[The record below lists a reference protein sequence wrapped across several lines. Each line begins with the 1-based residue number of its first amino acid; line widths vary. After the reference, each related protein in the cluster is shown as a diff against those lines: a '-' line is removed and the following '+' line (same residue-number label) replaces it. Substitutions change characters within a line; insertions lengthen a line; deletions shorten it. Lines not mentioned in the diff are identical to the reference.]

1 MAPSTLWSCY
11 LFCLLTAA
19 VEAASYPPRGY
30 SLYTGGGGALNP
42 GGPQAQSASRPAS
55 RHRNWCAYV
64 VTRTVSC
71 VLEDGVETFVKPDY
85 QPCGWGQPQCPRS
98 IMYRSFLRPRYRT
111 AYKTVTDMEW
121 RCCQG
126 YGGDDCAEGPATG
139 PAPAPPTPRP
149 RPQPA
154 RPNLSGSSAGSH
166 LSGLG
171 GEGPGE
177 SEKVQQLEEQVQ
189 SLTKELQ
196 GLRGILQG
204 LSGRLAEDVQKA
216 VETAFNGRQ
225 QLADAAARPGVHET
239 LNDIQQQ
246 LQLLDNRVSTHD
258 QELGH
263 LNNHHSGGGGGGG
276 SRALDP
282 APLPPGHSEEPLRG
296 LEQRLQESCSVCL
309 AGLDG
314 FRRQQQD
321 DRERLR
327 ALEKL
332 LASVEER
339 QRQLA
344 GQALGRRPPQE
355 CCPPELGRR
364 LAELERRLDVV
375 AGSVTVLSGRRA
387 TELGGAAGQGGHPPG
402 YTSLASRLSR
412 LEDRFNSTL
421 GPSEEQEEGWPRHPG
436 GLGRWLPAAHGQL
449 EKLEGLLTNVSG
461 ELSGRL
467 DLLEEQVAGA
477 VQACGQLCSGS
488 PGEQDSQVSEILST
502 LERRMLDSEGQLLL
516 VGSGLHKVEV
526 AGEAQ
531 QGALEGL
538 QGVVGQLQGR
548 VDAQDET
555 AAEFTVQLNLTA
567 TRLGQ
572 LEDLLQ
578 ARGDEGC
585 GTCGGVQEELGRLRD
600 GVERCSCPLLP
611 PRGPG
616 AGPGAG
622 GPSRGPLDGFS
633 VFGGSSG
640 SALQALQGELS
651 EVILTFSSLNDSLHE
666 LQTTVEGQGADLAD
680 LGATKD
686 RIISEINRLQ
696 QEATEHVT
704 ESEER
709 FRGLEE
715 GQAQAGQCPSLE
727 GRLGRLEGVC
737 ERLDTVAGG
746 LQGLRDGLSRHVAG
760 LWAGLRETNS
770 TSQTQAALLEKLLG
784 GQAGLGRRLGALNS
798 SLLLLEDQL
807 HQLGLRELTGPAGEA
822 GPPGPPGVQ
831 GPPGPAGPPGLP
843 GKDGPTGPI
852 GPPGPQGE
860 QGVEG
865 APAASVPRV
874 AFSAALSL
882 PRSEPGTV
890 SFDRVLLNDGGY
902 YDPETGVFTAPLAGR
917 YLLSAV
923 LTGHRH
929 EKVEAVLSRS
939 NLGVARIDSGGYE
952 PEGLEN
958 KPIAESQ
965 PSPGALGVFSLILPL
980 QAGDTVCID
989 LVMGQLAHS
998 EEPLTIFSGA
1008 LLYGD
1013 LELEQV

>member
-1 MAPSTLWSCY
+1 MAPRTLWSCY
-11 LFCLLTAA
+11 LCCLLTTA
-19 VEAASYPPRGY
+19 VGAASYPPRGY
-30 SLYTGGGGALNP
+30 SLYTGSGGALSP
-42 GGPQAQSASRPAS
+42 GGPQAQSAPRPAS

-71 VLEDGVETFVKPDY
+71 VLEDGVETFIKPDY
-85 QPCGWGQPQCPRS
+85 QPCGWGQPQCSHS
-98 IMYRSFLRPRYRT
+98 IMYRSFLRPRYRV

-126 YGGDDCAEGPATG
+126 HGGDDCAEGPAPALG
-139 PAPAPPTPRP
+139 PAPTTPRP
-149 RPQPA
+149 RPRPA

-177 SEKVQQLEEQVQ
+177 SQKVQQLEEQVQ

-196 GLRGILQG
+196 GLRGVLQG
-204 LSGRLAEDVQKA
+204 LSGRLTEDVQRA

-225 QLADAAARPGVHET
+225 PPADAAARPGVHET
-239 LNDIQQQ
+239 LNEIQQQ

-258 QELGH
+258 EELGH
-263 LNNHHSGGGGGGG
+263 LNTRHSGGGGSGG
-276 SRALDP
+276 SRALGPSP
-282 APLPPGHSEEPLRG
+282 APPGHSEELPRE

-314 FRRQQQD
+314 FRRQQQE

-344 GQALGRRPPQE
+344 GQALGRWPPQE

-375 AGSVTVLSGRRA
+375 AGSVTVLSGRRGA
-387 TELGGAAGQGGHPPG
+387 NLGVAAGQGGHPPG

-421 GPSEEQEEGWPRHPG
+421 GPLEEQEEGWRGHPG
-436 GLGRWLPAAHGQL
+436 GLGHWLPAARGQQ
-449 EKLEGLLTNVSG
+449 EKLEGLLANVSG
-461 ELSGRL
+461 ELGGRL
-467 DLLEEQVAGA
+467 ALLEEQVAGA
-477 VQACGQLCSGS
+477 VQACGQLCSGA
-488 PGEQDSQVSEILST
+488 PGEQGSQVSEILSA
-502 LERRMLDSEGQLLL
+502 LERRVLDSEGQLQL
-516 VGSGLHKVEV
+516 VGSGLHKLGA

-531 QGALEGL
+531 QAALEGL

-548 VDAQDET
+548 VDALDET
-555 AAEFTVQLNLTA
+555 AAEFTLQLNLTA
-567 TRLGQ
+567 ARLGQ
-572 LEDLLQ
+572 LEGLLQ

-616 AGPGAG
+616 AGPGVG

-696 QEATEHVT
+696 QEATEHAT

-746 LQGLRDGLSRHVAG
+746 LQGLREGLSRHVAG

-798 SLLLLEDQL
+798 SLLLLEDRL
-807 HQLGLRELTGPAGEA
+807 HQLSLKDLTGPAGEA

-831 GPPGPAGPPGLP
+831 GPPGPAGPPGPP
-843 GKDGPTGPI
+843 GKDGQKGPI

-860 QGVEG
+860 QGAEG

-890 SFDRVLLNDGGY
+890 PFDRVLLNDGGY

-958 KPIAESQ
+958 KPVAESQ

-1013 LELEQV
+1013 LELEQA

>member
-1 MAPSTLWSCY
+1 MAPSTRWSCY
-11 LFCLLTAA
+11 LCCLLTTF
-19 VEAASYPPRGY
+19 VGAASYPPRGY
-30 SLYTGGGGALNP
+30 SLYTGGGGALSP
-42 GGPQAQSASRPAS
+42 GGPQAQSSLRPAS

-71 VLEDGVETFVKPDY
+71 VLEDGVETYVKPDY
-85 QPCGWGQPQCPRS
+85 QPCGWGQSQCTRS
-98 IMYRSFLRPRYRT
+98 VMYRSFLRPRYRV

-126 YGGDDCAEGPATG
+126 YGGDDCREGS
-139 PAPAPPTPRP
+139 APALGPTSTTPRP
-149 RPQPA
+149 RPRPA

-171 GEGPGE
+171 GEGPVE
-177 SEKVQQLEEQVQ
+177 SEKVRQLEEQVQ
-189 SLTKELQ
+189 SLTKELH
-196 GLRGILQG
+196 GLRGVLQG

-225 QLADAAARPGVHET
+225 QPADAAARPGVHKT
-239 LNDIQQQ
+239 LSEIQHQ

-263 LNNHHSGGGGGGG
+263 LNNHQGGGGT
-276 SRALDP
+276 LDSAP
-282 APLPPGHSEEPLRG
+282 APPGHREELLRE

-309 AGLDG
+309 SGLDG
-314 FRRQQQD
+314 FRRQQQE
-321 DRERLR
+321 DRDRLR

-339 QRQLA
+339 QRQLT
-344 GQALGRRPPQE
+344 GQTPGHRPPQE

-375 AGSVTVLSGRRA
+375 AGSVKVLSGRRG
-387 TELGGAAGQGGHPPG
+387 TELGGAAGQGGYPPG
-402 YTSLASRLSR
+402 YTSLASRLAR

-421 GPSEEQEEGWPRHPG
+421 GPWEGQEGSWPGSPG
-436 GLGRWLPAAHGQL
+436 GLTHWLPAARGRL
-449 EKLEGLLTNVSG
+449 GELEGLLANVSG
-461 ELSGRL
+461 ELGGRL
-467 DLLEEQVAGA
+467 DLLEEQLTGA
-477 VQACGQLCSGS
+477 VQACGQLCSGA
-488 PGEQDSQVSEILST
+488 PGEDSQVSEILRA
-502 LERRMLDSEGQLLL
+502 LDRRLLDSEGQLRL
-516 VGSGLHKVEV
+516 VDSSLHKVEV
-526 AGEAQ
+526 AGEARQ
-531 QGALEGL
+531 AVLDRL
-538 QGVVGQLQGR
+538 QEAVGRLQER
-548 VDAQDET
+548 ADAQDLA
-555 AAEFTVQLNLTA
+555 AAEVTLQLNLTA
-567 TRLGQ
+567 ARLGQ
-572 LEDLLQ
+572 LEGLLQ
-578 ARGDEGC
+578 ARGAEDC
-585 GTCGGVQEELGRLRD
+585 GACGVVQEELGRLRD

-616 AGPGAG
+616 SGPGVG

-651 EVILTFSSLNDSLHE
+651 EVILTFSSLNDSLQE

-696 QEATEHVT
+696 QEATEHAA

-709 FRGLEE
+709 FRGLEG
-715 GQAQAGQCPSLE
+715 GQPQAGQCPGLE
-727 GRLGRLEGVC
+727 GRLGQLEGVC
-737 ERLDTVAGG
+737 ERLDTVATG
-746 LQGLRDGLSRHVAG
+746 LQGLREGLSKHVAG
-760 LWAGLRETNS
+760 LWAGLRDTNS
-770 TSQTQAALLEKLLG
+770 TSQMHAAVLEKLLG
-784 GQAGLGRRLGALNS
+784 GQAGLGRRLGHLNS
-798 SLLLLEDQL
+798 SLLHLEDQL
-807 HQLGLRELTGPAGEA
+807 HQLSLKDLTGPAGEA
-822 GPPGPPGVQ
+822 GPPGPPGAQ

-843 GKDGPTGPI
+843 GQDGQEGPA
-852 GPPGPQGE
+852 GPPGPPGE

-865 APAASVPRV
+865 APAFSAPRV

-890 SFDRVLLNDGGY
+890 PFDRVLVNDGNY
-902 YDPETGVFTAPLAGR
+902 YDAETGVFTAPLAGR

-958 KPIAESQ
+958 KPVAESQ

-980 QAGDTVCID
+980 QEGDTVCID
-989 LVMGQLAHS
+989 LVTGQLAHS

-1008 LLYGD
+1008 LLYAD

>member
-1 MAPSTLWSCY
+1 MAPGTLWSCY
-11 LFCLLTAA
+11 LCCLLATA
-19 VEAASYPPRGY
+19 VGAASYPPRGY
-30 SLYTGGGGALNP
+30 SLYTGSGGALSS
-42 GGPQAQSASRPAS
+42 GGTQAQSAPRPAS
-55 RHRNWCAYV
+55 RHR
-64 VTRTVSC
+64 
-71 VLEDGVETFVKPDY
+71 
-85 QPCGWGQPQCPRS
+85 
-98 IMYRSFLRPRYRT
+98 YRSFLRPRYRV

-126 YGGDDCAEGPATG
+126 YGGDDCAEGPAPALG
-139 PAPAPPTPRP
+139 PAPTTPRP

-196 GLRGILQG
+196 GLRGVLQG
-204 LSGRLAEDVQKA
+204 LSGRLTEDVQRA

-225 QLADAAARPGVHET
+225 QPADAAARPGVHET
-239 LNDIQQQ
+239 LNEIQQQ

-263 LNNHHSGGGGGGG
+263 LNNHHSGGGS
-276 SRALDP
+276 SRAPDP
-282 APLPPGHSEEPLRG
+282 TPAPPGHSEELLRE

-314 FRRQQQD
+314 FRRQQQQ

-339 QRQLA
+339 QRHLT
-344 GQALGRRPPQE
+344 GQALGRWAPQE

-375 AGSVTVLSGRRA
+375 AGSVTVLSGRRG
-387 TELGGAAGQGGHPPG
+387 THLGGASGQGGHPPG

-421 GPSEEQEEGWPRHPG
+421 GPSEEQEEGWPGRPG
-436 GLGRWLPAAHGQL
+436 GLGHWLPAARGKL
-449 EKLEGLLTNVSG
+449 EKLEGRLTNVSG
-461 ELSGRL
+461 ELGGRL
-467 DLLEEQVAGA
+467 NQLEEQVAGA
-477 VQACGQLCSGS
+477 VQACGQLCSGA
-488 PGEQDSQVSEILST
+488 PGEQDSQVREILSA
-502 LERRMLDSEGQLLL
+502 LERRVLDSEGQLRL
-516 VGSGLHKVEV
+516 VGSDLHKLGA

-531 QGALEGL
+531 QAALEQL
-538 QGVVGQLQGR
+538 QGAVGLLHGR
-548 VDAQDET
+548 VDALGET
-555 AAEFTVQLNLTA
+555 AAEFALQLNLTA
-567 TRLGQ
+567 ARLGQ
-572 LEDLLQ
+572 LEGLLQ
-578 ARGDEGC
+578 ARGEEGC
-585 GTCGGVQEELGRLRD
+585 GACGGVQEELGRLRD

-616 AGPGAG
+616 AGPGVG

-696 QEATEHVT
+696 QEATEHAT

-746 LQGLRDGLSRHVAG
+746 LQGLREGLSRHVAG

-770 TSQTQAALLEKLLG
+770 TSQTQAALLEKLLE
-784 GQAGLGRRLGALNS
+784 GQAGLGKRLGALNS

-807 HQLGLRELTGPAGEA
+807 HQFSLKDLTGPAGEA
-822 GPPGPPGVQ
+822 GPPGPPGMQ
-831 GPPGPAGPPGLP
+831 GPPGPAGPPGPP
-843 GKDGPTGPI
+843 GKDGQKGPM

-860 QGVEG
+860 QGPEG

-890 SFDRVLLNDGGY
+890 PFDRVLLNDGGY

-958 KPIAESQ
+958 KPVAESQ

-980 QAGDTVCID
+980 QVGDTVCID

-1013 LELEQV
+1013 LELEQA

>member
-11 LFCLLTAA
+11 LCCLLTTA
-19 VEAASYPPRGY
+19 VGAASYPPRGY
-30 SLYTGGGGALNP
+30 SLYTGSGGALSP
-42 GGPQAQSASRPAS
+42 GGAQAQSAPRPAS
-55 RHRNWCAYV
+55 RHR
-64 VTRTVSC
+64 
-71 VLEDGVETFVKPDY
+71 
-85 QPCGWGQPQCPRS
+85 
-98 IMYRSFLRPRYRT
+98 YRSFLRPRYRV

-126 YGGDDCAEGPATG
+126 YGGDDCAEGPAPAVG
-139 PAPAPPTPRP
+139 PAPTTPRP

-196 GLRGILQG
+196 GLRGVLQG
-204 LSGRLAEDVQKA
+204 LSGRLAEDVQRA

-225 QLADAAARPGVHET
+225 QPADAAARPGVHET
-239 LNDIQQQ
+239 LNEIQQQ

-263 LNNHHSGGGGGGG
+263 LNNHHSGGGSSGG
-276 SRALDP
+276 RAVDP
-282 APLPPGHSEEPLRG
+282 TPAPPGHSEELMRE

-314 FRRQQQD
+314 FRRQQQE

-344 GQALGRRPPQE
+344 GQALGRWPPQE

-375 AGSVTVLSGRRA
+375 AGSVTVLSGRRGA
-387 TELGGAAGQGGHPPG
+387 NLGGAAGQGGHPPG
-402 YTSLASRLSR
+402 YTSLVSRLSR

-421 GPSEEQEEGWPRHPG
+421 GPSEEQEEGWPGRPG
-436 GLGRWLPAAHGQL
+436 GLGHWLPAARGRL
-449 EKLEGLLTNVSG
+449 EKLEGLLANVSG
-461 ELSGRL
+461 ELGGRL

-477 VQACGQLCSGS
+477 VQACGQLCSGA
-488 PGEQDSQVSEILST
+488 PGEQDSQVSEILSA
-502 LERRMLDSEGQLLL
+502 LERRVLDSEGQLQL
-516 VGSGLHKVEV
+516 VGSGLHKVEA

-531 QGALEGL
+531 QAALEGL
-538 QGVVGQLQGR
+538 QGVVGHLQGR
-548 VDAQDET
+548 VDALDET
-555 AAEFTVQLNLTA
+555 AAEFTLQLNLTA
-567 TRLGQ
+567 ARLGQ
-572 LEDLLQ
+572 LEGLLQ

-585 GTCGGVQEELGRLRD
+585 GACGGVQEELGRLRD

-616 AGPGAG
+616 AGPGVG

-696 QEATEHVT
+696 QEATEHAT

-746 LQGLRDGLSRHVAG
+746 LQGLREGLSRHVAG
-760 LWAGLRETNS
+760 LWARLRETNS
-770 TSQTQAALLEKLLG
+770 TSQTQAALLEKLLE
-784 GQAGLGRRLGALNS
+784 GQAGLGKRLGALNS
-798 SLLLLEDQL
+798 SLLLLEDRL
-807 HQLGLRELTGPAGEA
+807 HQLSLKDLTGPAGEA
-822 GPPGPPGVQ
+822 GPPGPPGMQ
-831 GPPGPAGPPGLP
+831 GPPGPAGPPGPP
-843 GKDGPTGPI
+843 GKDGQEGPI

-865 APAASVPRV
+865 APAPSVPRV

-890 SFDRVLLNDGGY
+890 PFDRVLLNDGGY

-958 KPIAESQ
+958 KPVAESQ

-1013 LELEQV
+1013 LELEQA

>member
-1 MAPSTLWSCY
+1 MALSTLWSCY
-11 LFCLLTAA
+11 LCCLLT
-19 VEAASYPPRGY
+19 VVTEAASYPPRGY
-30 SLYTGGGGALNP
+30 SLYTGGSGALSP
-42 GGPQAQSASRPAS
+42 GGPQAQNSPRPAS

-98 IMYRSFLRPRYRT
+98 IMYRSFLRPRYRV

-126 YGGDDCAEGPATG
+126 YGGDDCGEGPASVLG
-139 PAPAPPTPRP
+139 PAPSTPHPRP
-149 RPQPA
+149 RPA

-177 SEKVQQLEEQVQ
+177 SEKVQQLEQQVK
-189 SLTKELQ
+189 SLTRELQ
-196 GLRGILQG
+196 GLRGALQG
-204 LSGRLAEDVQKA
+204 MNGRLAEDVQRA

-225 QLADAAARPGVHET
+225 QPADAAARPGVRET
-239 LNDIQQQ
+239 LSEIQQQ

-263 LNNHHSGGGGGGG
+263 LNNHHNGGPGGG
-276 SRALDP
+276 SRAP
-282 APLPPGHSEEPLRG
+282 VPVPSGPSEELLRQ
-296 LEQRLQESCSVCL
+296 LERQLQESCSVCL

-314 FRRQQQD
+314 FRQQQQE

-327 ALEKL
+327 TLEKL
-332 LASVEER
+332 LSSMEER
-339 QRQLA
+339 QQQLA
-344 GQALGRRPPQE
+344 GPAMARRPPQE

-364 LAELERRLDVV
+364 LSELERRLDVV
-375 AGSVTVLSGRRA
+375 AGSVTVLSGRRGS
-387 TELGGAAGQGGHPPG
+387 ELGGAAGQGRHPPG

-421 GPSEEQEEGWPRHPG
+421 GPSEEREKDWPG
-436 GLGRWLPAAHGQL
+436 GAGKLGRWLPAAPGRL
-449 EKLEGLLTNVSG
+449 EKLEGLLANVSR
-461 ELSGRL
+461 ELGGHL

-477 VQACGQLCSGS
+477 VQACGQICSGG
-488 PGEQDSQVSEILST
+488 PGEQESQVNEILSA
-502 LERRMLDSEGQLLL
+502 LERRVLDSEGQLRL
-516 VGSGLHKVEV
+516 VASGLHKMGA

-531 QGALEGL
+531 QAMLEGL
-538 QGVVGQLQGR
+538 QGTLGRLQER
-548 VDAQDET
+548 MDTQEET
-555 AAEFTVQLNLTA
+555 AAELSLRLNLTA
-567 TRLGQ
+567 AQLSQ
-572 LEDLLQ
+572 LEGLLQ

-585 GTCGGVQEELGRLRD
+585 GACGGVQEELGRLRD

-616 AGPGAG
+616 AGPGGG

-686 RIISEINRLQ
+686 SIISEINRLQ

-715 GQAQAGQCPSLE
+715 SQAQVGQCPSLE

-746 LQGLRDGLSRHVAG
+746 LQGLREGLSRHVAG
-760 LWAGLRETNS
+760 LWDALRESNS
-770 TSQTQAALLEKLLG
+770 TSLTQAALLEKLLG

-798 SLLLLEDQL
+798 SLLLLEDRLQQL
-807 HQLGLRELTGPAGEA
+807 SLKDFTGPAGEA
-822 GPPGPPGVQ
+822 GPPGPPGPPGLQ
-831 GPPGPAGPPGLP
+831 GPLGPAGPPGPP
-843 GKDGPTGPI
+843 GKDGQKGAI

-865 APAASVPRV
+865 LPAAPVPRV

-882 PRSEPGTV
+882 PRSDPGTV
-890 SFDRVLLNDGGY
+890 PFDRVLLNDGGY

-958 KPIAESQ
+958 KPVAESQ

-980 QAGDTVCID
+980 QVGDTVCID

-1008 LLYGD
+1008 LLYED
-1013 LELEQV
+1013 TELEQV

>member
-1 MAPSTLWSCY
+1 MAPGTLWSCY
-11 LFCLLTAA
+11 LCCLLTTA
-19 VEAASYPPRGY
+19 VGAASYPPRGY
-30 SLYTGGGGALNP
+30 SLYTGSGGALSS
-42 GGPQAQSASRPAS
+42 GGTQAQSAPRPAS

-85 QPCGWGQPQCPRS
+85 QPCGWGQPQCSRS
-98 IMYRSFLRPRYRT
+98 IMYRSFLRPRYRV

-126 YGGDDCAEGPATG
+126 YGGDDCAEGPA
-139 PAPAPPTPRP
+139 PALGSAPTTPRP
-149 RPQPA
+149 RPQPQPA

-177 SEKVQQLEEQVQ
+177 SEKIQQLEEQVQ

-196 GLRGILQG
+196 GLRGVLQG
-204 LSGRLAEDVQKA
+204 LSGRLTEDVQRA

-225 QLADAAARPGVHET
+225 QPADAAARPGVHET
-239 LNDIQQQ
+239 LSEIQQQ

-263 LNNHHSGGGGGGG
+263 LNNHHSGGGS
-276 SRALDP
+276 SRAPDP
-282 APLPPGHSEEPLRG
+282 TPAPPGHSEELLRE

-314 FRRQQQD
+314 FRRQQQQ

-339 QRQLA
+339 QRHLS
-344 GQALGRRPPQE
+344 GQALGRWAPQE

-375 AGSVTVLSGRRA
+375 AGSVTVLSGRRG
-387 TELGGAAGQGGHPPG
+387 THLGGASGQGGHPPG

-421 GPSEEQEEGWPRHPG
+421 GPSEEQEEGWPGRPG
-436 GLGRWLPAAHGQL
+436 GLGHWLPAARGKL
-449 EKLEGLLTNVSG
+449 EKLEGRLTNVSG
-461 ELSGRL
+461 ELGGRL
-467 DLLEEQVAGA
+467 SQLE
-477 VQACGQLCSGS
+477 
-488 PGEQDSQVSEILST
+488 EQDSQGREILSA
-502 LERRMLDSEGQLLL
+502 LEHRVLDNEGQLRL
-516 VGSGLHKVEV
+516 VGSDLHKLGA

-531 QGALEGL
+531 QAALEQL
-538 QGVVGQLQGR
+538 QGAVGLLHGR
-548 VDAQDET
+548 VDALGET
-555 AAEFTVQLNLTA
+555 AAEFALQLNLTA
-567 TRLGQ
+567 ARLGQ
-572 LEDLLQ
+572 LEGLLQ
-578 ARGDEGC
+578 ARGEEDC
-585 GTCGGVQEELGRLRD
+585 GACGGVQEELGRLRD

-616 AGPGAG
+616 AGPGVG

-696 QEATEHVT
+696 QEATEHAT

-746 LQGLRDGLSRHVAG
+746 LQGLREGLSRHVAG

-770 TSQTQAALLEKLLG
+770 TSQTQAALLEKLLE
-784 GQAGLGRRLGALNS
+784 GQAGLGKRLGALNS

-807 HQLGLRELTGPAGEA
+807 HQFSLKDLTGPAGEA
-822 GPPGPPGVQ
+822 GPPGPPGMQ
-831 GPPGPAGPPGLP
+831 GPPGPAGPPGPP
-843 GKDGPTGPI
+843 GKDGQKGPM

-860 QGVEG
+860 QGPEG

-890 SFDRVLLNDGGY
+890 PFDRVLLNDGGY

-958 KPIAESQ
+958 KPVAESQ

-980 QAGDTVCID
+980 QVGDTVCID

-1008 LLYGD
+1008 LLYED
-1013 LELEQV
+1013 LELEQA

>member
-1 MAPSTLWSCY
+1 MAPGTLWSCY
-11 LFCLLTAA
+11 LCCLLTTA
-19 VEAASYPPRGY
+19 VGAASYPPRGY
-30 SLYTGGGGALNP
+30 SLYTGSGGALSP
-42 GGPQAQSASRPAS
+42 GGPQAQSAPRPAS

-71 VLEDGVETFVKPDY
+71 VLEDGVETFIKPDY
-85 QPCGWGQPQCPRS
+85 QPCGWGQPQCSHS
-98 IMYRSFLRPRYRT
+98 I
-111 AYKTVTDMEW
+111 
-121 RCCQG
+121 
-126 YGGDDCAEGPATG
+126 
-139 PAPAPPTPRP
+139 
-149 RPQPA
+149 
-154 RPNLSGSSAGSH
+154 
-166 LSGLG
+166 
-171 GEGPGE
+171 
-177 SEKVQQLEEQVQ
+177 
-189 SLTKELQ
+189 
-196 GLRGILQG
+196 I
-204 LSGRLAEDVQKA
+204 
-216 VETAFNGRQ
+216 
-225 QLADAAARPGVHET
+225 
-239 LNDIQQQ
+239 
-246 LQLLDNRVSTHD
+246 
-258 QELGH
+258 
-263 LNNHHSGGGGGGG
+263 
-276 SRALDP
+276 
-282 APLPPGHSEEPLRG
+282 
-296 LEQRLQESCSVCL
+296 
-309 AGLDG
+309 
-314 FRRQQQD
+314 
-321 DRERLR
+321 
-327 ALEKL
+327 
-332 LASVEER
+332 
-339 QRQLA
+339 
-344 GQALGRRPPQE
+344 
-355 CCPPELGRR
+355 
-364 LAELERRLDVV
+364 
-375 AGSVTVLSGRRA
+375 
-387 TELGGAAGQGGHPPG
+387 
-402 YTSLASRLSR
+402 LASRLSR

-421 GPSEEQEEGWPRHPG
+421 GPLEEQEEGWRGHPG
-436 GLGRWLPAAHGQL
+436 GLGHWLPAARGQQ
-449 EKLEGLLTNVSG
+449 EKLEGLLANVSG
-461 ELSGRL
+461 ELGGRL
-467 DLLEEQVAGA
+467 ALLEEQVAGA
-477 VQACGQLCSGS
+477 VQACGQLCSGA
-488 PGEQDSQVSEILST
+488 PGEQGSQVSEILSA
-502 LERRMLDSEGQLLL
+502 LERRVLDSEGQLQL
-516 VGSGLHKVEV
+516 VGSGLHKLGA

-531 QGALEGL
+531 QAALEGL

-548 VDAQDET
+548 VDALDEA
-555 AAEFTVQLNLTA
+555 AAEFTLQLNLTA
-567 TRLGQ
+567 ARLGQ
-572 LEDLLQ
+572 LEGLLQ

-616 AGPGAG
+616 AGPGVG

-696 QEATEHVT
+696 QEATEHAT

-746 LQGLRDGLSRHVAG
+746 LQGLREGLSRHVAG

-784 GQAGLGRRLGALNS
+784 GQATLGRRLGALNS
-798 SLLLLEDQL
+798 SLLLLEDRL
-807 HQLGLRELTGPAGEA
+807 HQLSLKDLTGPAGEA

-831 GPPGPAGPPGLP
+831 GPPGPAGPPGPP
-843 GKDGPTGPI
+843 GKDGQKGPI

-860 QGVEG
+860 QGAEG

-890 SFDRVLLNDGGY
+890 PFDRVLLNDGGY

-958 KPIAESQ
+958 KPVAESQ

-1013 LELEQV
+1013 LELEQA

>member
-1 MAPSTLWSCY
+1 MAPSALWSCY
-11 LFCLLTAA
+11 LCCLLTTAA
-19 VEAASYPPRGY
+19 GAASYPPRGY
-30 SLYTGGGGALNP
+30 SLYTGAGGALGP
-42 GGPQAQSASRPAS
+42 GGPQAQSAPRPAS

-71 VLEDGVETFVKPDY
+71 VLEDGVETFIKPDY

-98 IMYRSFLRPRYRT
+98 IMYRSFLRPRYRV

-126 YGGDDCAEGPATG
+126 YTGDDCGEGPAPELG
-139 PAPAPPTPRP
+139 PATTTP
-149 RPQPA
+149 RPQPRPG

-171 GEGPGE
+171 GEGLGE

-189 SLTKELQ
+189 SLSKELQ
-196 GLRGILQG
+196 GLRSVLQG
-204 LSGRLAEDVQKA
+204 LSGRLAEDVQRA
-216 VETAFNGRQ
+216 VDTAFNGRQ
-225 QLADAAARPGVHET
+225 QPADAAARPGVHET
-239 LNDIQQQ
+239 LNEIQHQ

-263 LNNHHSGGGGGGG
+263 LNNHHNSGG
-276 SRALDP
+276 SRVLDP
-282 APLPPGHSEEPLRG
+282 APAPPGHSTEPLRE

-314 FRRQQQD
+314 FRRQQQE

-332 LASVEER
+332 LAAVEER
-339 QRQLA
+339 QRQFSGLA
-344 GQALGRRPPQE
+344 MARRPPQE

-375 AGSVTVLSGRRA
+375 VGSVTVLSGRRGA
-387 TELGGAAGQGGHPPG
+387 ELGGAAGQSGHPPG

-421 GPSEEQEEGWPRHPG
+421 GPSEDQEEGWPGRLG
-436 GLGRWLPAAHGQL
+436 GLGHWLPTAWGRL
-449 EKLEGLLTNVSG
+449 ETLEGSLANVSG
-461 ELSGRL
+461 ELGGRL

-477 VQACGQLCSGS
+477 VQACGQLCSGA
-488 PGEQDSQVSEILST
+488 PGEQDSQDRELLRA
-502 LERRMLDSEGQLLL
+502 LERRVLDSEGQLRL
-516 VGSGLHKVEV
+516 VGSGLHKVGA

-531 QGALEGL
+531 QATLEGL
-538 QGVVGQLQGR
+538 QGAVGRLQDR

-555 AAEFTVQLNLTA
+555 AAELALRLNLTA
-567 TRLGQ
+567 ARLGQ
-572 LEDLLQ
+572 LEGLLQ
-578 ARGDEGC
+578 ARGEEGC
-585 GTCGGVQEELGRLRD
+585 GACGGVQEELGRLRD

-616 AGPGAG
+616 AGPGGG

-651 EVILTFSSLNDSLHE
+651 EVILTFSSLNDSLRE

-696 QEATEHVT
+696 QEATEHAT

-709 FRGLEE
+709 FRRLEE
-715 GQAQAGQCPSLE
+715 GQAPSGQCPGLE
-727 GRLGRLEGVC
+727 GRVDRLEGVC

-746 LQGLRDGLSRHVAG
+746 LQGLREGLSRHVAG
-760 LWAGLRETNS
+760 LWAGLRESNS

-784 GQAGLGRRLGALNS
+784 GQASLGRRLGALNN

-807 HQLGLRELTGPAGEA
+807 HQFSLRDLTGPAGEA

-831 GPPGPAGPPGLP
+831 GPPGPAGPAGPP
-843 GKDGPTGPI
+843 GKDGQDGPV

-865 APAASVPRV
+865 AQAPYMPRV

-890 SFDRVLLNDGGY
+890 PFDRVLLNDGNY

-958 KPIAESQ
+958 KPVAESQ

-1008 LLYGD
+1008 LLYAD